1 LDIFVALVAYDVL
14 LELSSTELYDLG
26 LKVLLLFSSPL
37 VAYDVLA
44 S

>member
-1 LDIFVALVAYDVL
+1 VALVAYDVL
-14 LELSSTELYDLG
+14 LELSSTELYDVG
-26 LKVLLLFSSPL
+26 LKVPLLFLSPL